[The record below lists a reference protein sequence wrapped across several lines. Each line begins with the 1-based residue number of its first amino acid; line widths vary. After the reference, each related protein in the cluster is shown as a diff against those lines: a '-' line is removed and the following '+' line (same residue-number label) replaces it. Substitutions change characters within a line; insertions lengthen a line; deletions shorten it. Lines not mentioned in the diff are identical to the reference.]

1 MTPLLFQEQVYL
13 SALRQDVPSVRKGR
27 RRISHLFAFLQLLH
41 PLPLYFWRQ
50 IQMSKSDLIQGSNP
64 VHGNEP
70 QEVGGDNEG
79 GEAQEVDDVQQGP
92 HIHSTQISIMKS
104 IF

>member
-1 MTPLLFQEQVYL
+1 
-13 SALRQDVPSVRKGR
+13 
-27 RRISHLFAFLQLLH
+27 
-41 PLPLYFWRQ
+41 
-50 IQMSKSDLIQGSNP
+50 MSKPDLIQGSNP

-104 IF
+104 IFNHSRLVFNIIRTIRDSSVL

>member
-1 MTPLLFQEQVYL
+1 
-13 SALRQDVPSVRKGR
+13 
-27 RRISHLFAFLQLLH
+27 
-41 PLPLYFWRQ
+41 
-50 IQMSKSDLIQGSNP
+50 MSKPDLIQGSNP

-104 IF
+104 IV